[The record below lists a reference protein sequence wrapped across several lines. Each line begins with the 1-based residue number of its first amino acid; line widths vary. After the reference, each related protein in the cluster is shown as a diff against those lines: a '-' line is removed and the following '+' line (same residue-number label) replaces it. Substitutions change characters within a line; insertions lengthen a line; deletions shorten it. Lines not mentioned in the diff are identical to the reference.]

1 MNYNVTMSKQE
12 LNVLRN
18 EHRKPKIC
26 VSGAADT
33 THCGENAL
41 EIAKELGRQI
51 VKQGGIIVTGATT
64 GWPLWSAMGA
74 KEAGGTSIGLSP
86 AATEKEHVEDWGLPL
101 DYLDTIIYTG
111 QGFPGRDILLTR
123 TSDAVVLGCGR
134 VGTIHEFAVAFEDNK
149 PIGVLEGDWEMDE
162 TLKGIIE
169 HGHRPNPKII
179 FDQDPKNLIARIIE
193 LVEKD
198 KAEVEKDGLLKAV
211 KVKYT
216 GTGNDVRG

>member
-1 MNYNVTMSKQE
+1 MDNEK
-12 LNVLRN
+12 LAKLRN
-18 EHRKPKIC
+18 EHHKIKIC

-33 THCGENAL
+33 TFCGDGAL
-41 EIAKELGRQI
+41 EMAKELGRQI

-86 AATEKEHVEDWGLPL
+86 AATEKEHVEKWGLPL

-134 VGTIHEFAVAFEDNK
+134 IGTIHEFVVAFEDQK
-149 PIGVLEGDWEMDE
+149 PIGILEGDWEMDE
-162 TLKGIIE
+162 TLKNIIE

-179 FDQDPKNLIARIIE
+179 FDKDPKNLIARLIE

-198 KAEVEKDGLLKAV
+198 KEALEKDGLLKSIKAQ
-211 KVKYT
+211 
-216 GTGNDVRG
+216 DQ

>member
-1 MNYNVTMSKQE
+1 MSLCYTLAMDN
-12 LNVLRN
+12 LNNDQLSALRN
-18 EHRKPKIC
+18 EHNKIKIC

-33 THCGENAL
+33 TFCGAGAL

-86 AATEKEHVEDWGLPL
+86 AATEKEHVEEWGLPL

-134 VGTIHEFAVAFEDNK
+134 VGTIHEFAVAFEDGK
-149 PIGVLEGDWEMDE
+149 PIGILEGEWEMDE

-179 FDQDPKNLIARIIE
+179 FDKDPKNLIARIIKM
-193 LVEKD
+193 VEED
-198 KAEVEKDGLLKAV
+198 KKSVEKDGLLKSMKTLDSV
-211 KVKYT
+211 
-216 GTGNDVRG
+216 

>member
-1 MNYNVTMSKQE
+1 MDEN
-12 LNVLRN
+12 LNNQQLNEMRN
-18 EHRKPKIC
+18 EHRKVKIC

-33 THCGENAL
+33 TFCGDGAL

-51 VKQGGIIVTGATT
+51 IKQGGIIVTGATT

-74 KEAGGTSIGLSP
+74 KEVGGESIGLSP
-86 AATEKEHVEDWGLPL
+86 AATEKEHVEEWGLPL

-134 VGTIHEFAVAFEDNK
+134 IGTIHEFAVAFEDNK
-149 PIGVLEGDWEMDE
+149 PVGILEGDWEMDE

-179 FDQDPKNLIARIIE
+179 FDKDPKNLIARIIE

-198 KAEVEKDGLLKAV
+198 KAAVEKDGLMKAV

-216 GTGNDVRG
+216 GS

>member
-1 MNYNVTMSKQE
+1 MDNKQ
-12 LNVLRN
+12 LDALRN

-33 THCGENAL
+33 TYCGDGAL

-74 KEAGGTSIGLSP
+74 KEEGGTSIGLSP

-123 TSDAVVLGCGR
+123 TTDAVILGCGR
-134 VGTIHEFAVAFEDNK
+134 IGTIHEFTVAFEDGK
-149 PIGVLEGDWEMDE
+149 PIGILEGDWEMDE
-162 TLKGIIE
+162 TLKDIIE
-169 HGHRPNPKII
+169 HGHRPNSKII
-179 FDQDPKNLIARIIE
+179 FDNDPQKLIARIIE
-193 LVEKD
+193 MVEADKQAVEKNGAI
-198 KAEVEKDGLLKAV
+198 KAINAQDES
-211 KVKYT
+211 T
-216 GTGNDVRG
+216 GKRG